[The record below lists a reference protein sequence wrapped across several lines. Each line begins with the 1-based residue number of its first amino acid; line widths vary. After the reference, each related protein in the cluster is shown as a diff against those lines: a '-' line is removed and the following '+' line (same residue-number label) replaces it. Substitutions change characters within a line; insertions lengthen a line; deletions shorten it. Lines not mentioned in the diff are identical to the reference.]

1 MCRVYL
7 PNWRGGARLTVRLAT
22 AVLAYSVAA
31 AVPSLSR
38 AADAVLTTT
47 ELGVTVTSKELFD
60 ALHESN
66 NFWPV
71 VQRHVLSDD
80 FPSGDA
86 VSRREAAA
94 IISKVRSLLHE
105 QLFGRDDAAAEDLLN
120 YVGWSLRRA
129 RFYRELRDLIADPA
143 ATVQLRDTWQH
154 AYRLHVAPDK
164 PYQVE
169 PLLAAIRPQLEALGL
184 PAEKHARAVEL
195 FGLIGAC
202 AARMEATE
210 AGQLIR
216 QIDRDLGNTPTGEL
230 VRSIVA
236 AADWAAIIK
245 PLDEVPRKKHF
256 LAAWDE
262 LHAQSRVENS
272 TAIGR

>member
-1 MCRVYL
+1 MCRVFL
-7 PNWRGGARLTVRLAT
+7 PNPRGGARLTLRLAMS
-22 AVLAYSVAA
+22 VLALSAPA
-31 AVPSLSR
+31 SVPSTAR

-80 FPSGDA
+80 FPTGDA
-86 VSRREAAA
+86 ASRREAAA
-94 IISKVRSLLHE
+94 IISKVRSHLHE

-129 RFYRELRDLIADPA
+129 RFYRELREVIGDPT
-143 ATVQLRDTWQH
+143 ATVQLRDTWQD
-154 AYRLHVAPDK
+154 AYRLHIAPDK
-164 PYQVE
+164 PHRVE
-169 PLLAAIRPQLEALGL
+169 PMLDAVGPQLDALRL

-216 QIDRDLGNTPTGEL
+216 QIDRDLGDTPTGEL

-236 AADWAAIIK
+236 AADWASIIK

-256 LAAWDE
+256 LAAWNE
-262 LHAQSRVENS
+262 LHSQSRVENS